1 MEEEK
6 RKAYSE
12 VVEVLKLIENEKKIE
27 QIPFEVIQLIKA
39 NSDPTYKPNISK
51 EIPLEEQNLK
61 DETYSILGWIASKY
75 WGEKVEIK
83 EEITTMAQQENQI
96 TETQKETKQD
106 KIETSETEENN
117 EKVISVY
124 NDIEPQCLEGSN
136 LPVLITENTWY
147 QKLKAKVISILKK
160 IFKIKNK
167 KEEGD
172 NE

>member
-106 KIETSETEENN
+106 KIETSETEETN

-167 KEEGD
+167 KEEGV

>member
-51 EIPLEEQNLK
+51 EIPLEEQKLK

-83 EEITTMAQQENQI
+83 EE
-96 TETQKETKQD
+96 
-106 KIETSETEENN
+106 
-117 EKVISVY
+117 
-124 NDIEPQCLEGSN
+124 
-136 LPVLITENTWY
+136 
-147 QKLKAKVISILKK
+147 
-160 IFKIKNK
+160 
-167 KEEGD
+167 
-172 NE
+172 

>member
-167 KEEGD
+167 KEEGV